1 MRVLSTQAQHA
12 DTDLDVTM
20 KFPIQFFRPTLA
32 AVMAMTLVGCGGGGS
47 GANDTREIAGTVTVY
62 ATGLNDPMH
71 MVFDSSGN
79 LYTANKGGNNI
90 AKTTQ
95 ARVTSFISGNSWST
109 PIGLALVGGNLY
121 VSMNVATVPGVWK
134 VNLST
139 GIASQPLEVNF
150 TNSLNFSGVAA
161 DLAGNIFASDQSND
175 EVKFQSGFTPITAP
189 TGLRQYGNFIY
200 AVSYGNAGVVKKI
213 NISDYLINGDLGVTF
228 SYPYSIDFDSS
239 GNAYVV
245 EFGSNGALSQISK
258 VTQTGV
264 KTTFAGPEKGL
275 CASVGI
281 AIRDDYV
288 YVSNG
293 ICTSDASKSNRI
305 LKIAI

>member
-1 MRVLSTQAQHA
+1 MTIS
-12 DTDLDVTM
+12 
-20 KFPIQFFRPTLA
+20 IQSFIPTLA
-32 AVMAMTLVGCGGGGS
+32 AAMGLTMVGCGGGGS
-47 GANDTREIAGTVTVY
+47 GATVTREIPGTVTVY
-62 ATGLNDPMH
+62 ATGLNQPMH

-79 LYTANKGGNNI
+79 LYTANKGANNI
-90 AKTTQ
+90 AKTTLSK
-95 ARVTSFISGNSWST
+95 VTSFIGGISGST
-109 PIGLALVGGNLY
+109 WTNPIGLSLIGENLY

-134 VNLST
+134 VNLTT
-139 GIASQPLEVNF
+139 GITSQPIEVTF
-150 TNSLNFSGVAA
+150 TNSFNFSGVTA
-161 DLAGNIFASDQSND
+161 DSAGNIFASDQSND

-213 NISDYLINGDLGVTF
+213 NITDHLISGDLGVTF

-245 EFGSNGALSQISK
+245 EFGSDANGALSQISM

-281 AIRDDYV
+281 AIREDHV

-293 ICTSDASKSNRI
+293 PCLSDANKSNRI

>member
-200 AVSYGNAGVVKKI
+200 
-213 NISDYLINGDLGVTF
+213 
-228 SYPYSIDFDSS
+228 
-239 GNAYVV
+239 
-245 EFGSNGALSQISK
+245 
-258 VTQTGV
+258 
-264 KTTFAGPEKGL
+264 
-275 CASVGI
+275 
-281 AIRDDYV
+281 
-288 YVSNG
+288 
-293 ICTSDASKSNRI
+293 
-305 LKIAI
+305 LKMVLVN